1 MNIRRSITRTAIAR
15 AMNPVILAAALI
27 TTDFIDALAEIE
39 SGMNDAAYNANEQAV
54 GRYQIRPV
62 YLADANAFL
71 GTTYTILEMQ
81 DPEKAERVVR
91 GYLTRYAQLFNERHG
106 KMPSPS
112 QLARIHNG
120 GPTGWAKDCTKVYG
134 EKFRAA
140 FGRDTWDQE

>member
-1 MNIRRSITRTAIAR
+1 MNFRRSITRTAIAR
-15 AMNPVILAAALI
+15 AVNPVILAAALI
-27 TTDFIDALAEIE
+27 TTDFLDALAEIE
-39 SGMNDAAYNANEQAV
+39 SNTNDAAYNAAEQAV
-54 GRYQIRPV
+54 GRYQIRPI

-91 GYLTRYAQLFNERHG
+91 GYLTRYAQVFYEKHG

-120 GPTGWAKDCTKVYG
+120 GPTGWAKDCTKEYG